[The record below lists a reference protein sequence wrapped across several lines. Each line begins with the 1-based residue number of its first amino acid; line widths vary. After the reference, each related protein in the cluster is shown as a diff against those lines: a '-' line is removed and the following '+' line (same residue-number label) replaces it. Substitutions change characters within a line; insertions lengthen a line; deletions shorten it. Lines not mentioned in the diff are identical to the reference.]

1 MDTPLGTV
9 KSRMRLGLLAM
20 RRALTED
27 DPVGLEHV
35 TADGRIVD
43 GGAP

>member
-1 MDTPLGTV
+1 V

-20 RRALTED
+20 RRTLTVD
-27 DPVGLEHV
+27 DPGDLEPV
-35 TADGRIVD
+35 AADGTIVE